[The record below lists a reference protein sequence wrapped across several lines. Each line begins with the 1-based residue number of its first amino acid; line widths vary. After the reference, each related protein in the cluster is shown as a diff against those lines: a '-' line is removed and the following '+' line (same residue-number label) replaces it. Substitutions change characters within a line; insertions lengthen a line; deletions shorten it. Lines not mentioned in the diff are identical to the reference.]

1 MTLIAFFGGIET
13 GLIYALV
20 ALGVLISFRILDF
33 PDLTADGS
41 FPLGAVV
48 FAVSVGAGVN
58 PWLACLLGALA
69 GAAAGTVTA
78 WLHVSLN
85 ILPLLASILVMVAL
99 YSLNLRIT
107 GGTPNLPLI
116 DTPSVFSPFTAPDF
130 SNQFWI
136 QPLIIL
142 IFVIAAKLLLDWF
155 FNTKT
160 GLAVRATG
168 INARMAR
175 AQGVP
180 TSKMIVLGMA
190 LSNALIA
197 LGGALFAQTS
207 GSADMSSGIGTH
219 RHRPGR
225 RHHWRKPAAGKT
237 HLPHHPFRRPRLYRL
252 SPDDCLRTRQRTTAK
267 HRRAPHRPEPDYRR
281 TGRIRPATAGRQTP
295 SEKETDTMM
304 RADNLKVT
312 FNPGTAIENPAMRGM
327 SLHIR
332 DGEFVTVIGSNG
344 AGKSTFLNAVS
355 GDLMVD
361 SGSIHINGRDVT
373 RLPAHKRAHLVA
385 RVFQDPLAGTC
396 EALSI
401 EENMALAY
409 SRGRKR
415 GLGFALNRQNREL
428 FREKLALLKL
438 GLENRLTDRIGLLS
452 GGQRQAVSLLM
463 ASLQPSKI
471 LLLDEH
477 TAALDPKTA
486 AFVMELTEQIVADNK
501 LTAMMVT
508 HSMRQALDHGSRTVM
523 LHQGRVVLDVGG
535 EKRAGMDVPDLL
547 DLFERTRGE
556 QISDDSLLL
565 D

>member
-1 MTLIAFFGGIET
+1 
-13 GLIYALV
+13 
-20 ALGVLISFRILDF
+20 
-33 PDLTADGS
+33 
-41 FPLGAVV
+41 
-48 FAVSVGAGVN
+48 
-58 PWLACLLGALA
+58 
-69 GAAAGTVTA
+69 
-78 WLHVSLN
+78 
-85 ILPLLASILVMVAL
+85 
-99 YSLNLRIT
+99 
-107 GGTPNLPLI
+107 
-116 DTPSVFSPFTAPDF
+116 
-130 SNQFWI
+130 
-136 QPLIIL
+136 
-142 IFVIAAKLLLDWF
+142 
-155 FNTKT
+155 
-160 GLAVRATG
+160 
-168 INARMAR
+168 
-175 AQGVP
+175 
-180 TSKMIVLGMA
+180 
-190 LSNALIA
+190 
-197 LGGALFAQTS
+197 
-207 GSADMSSGIGTH
+207 
-219 RHRPGR
+219 
-225 RHHWRKPAAGKT
+225 
-237 HLPHHPFRRPRLYRL
+237 
-252 SPDDCLRTRQRTTAK
+252 
-267 HRRAPHRPEPDYRR
+267 
-281 TGRIRPATAGRQTP
+281 
-295 SEKETDTMM
+295 MM
-304 RADNLKVT
+304 RAANLKVT

-361 SGSIHINGRDVT
+361 SGSIHIDGRDVT

-401 EENMALAY
+401 EENMTLAY

-535 EKRAGMDVPDLL
+535 EERAGMDVPDLL